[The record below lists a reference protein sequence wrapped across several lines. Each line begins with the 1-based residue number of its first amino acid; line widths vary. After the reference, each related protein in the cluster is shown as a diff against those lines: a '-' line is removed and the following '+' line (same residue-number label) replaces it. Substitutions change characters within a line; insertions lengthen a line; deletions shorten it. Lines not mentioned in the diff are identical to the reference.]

1 MDAREKRYKKI
12 AKTKAKEYL
21 RNKKGYKTKAEKKA
35 FKIAERF
42 RIKEWKKSLSALDET
57 ELAFQMKAFK
67 TYRSRINLVRN
78 LVFAVVALLLV
89 VVMLVVFL

>member
-21 RNKKGYKTKAEKKA
+21 RNKKGYKTKAEKRA

-42 RIKEWKKSLSALDET
+42 RIKEWKKSLSALDKT
-57 ELAFQMKAFK
+57 ELDAQMKAYK
-67 TYRSRINLVRN
+67 TYRFRINLIRT
-78 LVFAVVALLLV
+78 LIFAGVALLLV